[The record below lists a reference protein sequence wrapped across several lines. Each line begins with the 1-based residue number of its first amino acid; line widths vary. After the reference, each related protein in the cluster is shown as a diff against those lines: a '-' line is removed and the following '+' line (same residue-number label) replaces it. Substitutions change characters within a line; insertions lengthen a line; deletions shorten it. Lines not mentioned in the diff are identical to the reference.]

1 MTHRIDGTLRR
12 AFTSLLLIACTC
24 SFATSDETPRTG
36 YFRVEFSPLELLGE
50 QGVADAA
57 DILRSDAN
65 LSWQLYVPDTYD
77 ATRPA
82 GVVVYVSPTPKGGP
96 PKIWNEPLDDKN
108 LIWIGAN
115 DAGNRVGV
123 GKRMFLAMLAPKLLA
138 NEYVL
143 DADRVYV
150 AGFSGGGKTA
160 SRVAV
165 ARPEVFRGGIY
176 IAGAEAWGTTSPPP
190 KLDIIRQNYH
200 VFLTGTND
208 FNERLTRRVY
218 ASYKGAGVENCNL
231 IVVKRL
237 GHELPG
243 RSVFIRAIDY
253 LDSRNS
259 STMLRSSG
267 SVGMTSRNSVVLLS
281 QADNWAR
288 KIPIITRRP
297 GRKEIKASPL
307 Y

>member
-1 MTHRIDGTLRR
+1 MKADSVNRWLALAANIGVL
-12 AFTSLLLIACTC
+12 AASWSPA
-24 SFATSDETPRTG
+24 AASDEILRTG
-36 YFRVEFSPLELLGE
+36 FYKVEFSPLELLGE
-50 QGVADAA
+50 QGVIDAA
-57 DILRSDAN
+57 DILRSDDN
-65 LSWQLYVPDTYD
+65 ISWQLYVPDTYD

-96 PKIWNEPLDDKN
+96 PRIWNEPLGDKN

-123 GKRMFLAMLAPKLLA
+123 GKRMFLAMLAPKILA
-138 NEYVL
+138 NEYAL
-143 DADRVYV
+143 DADRIYV

-165 ARPEVFRGGIY
+165 VRPEVFRGGIY
-176 IAGAEAWGTTSPPP
+176 IAGAEAWGTTTPPP

-200 VFLTGTND
+200 VFLTGTSD

-231 IVVKRL
+231 IVVNRL

-243 RSVFIRAIDY
+243 RSVFIQAIDY

-259 STMLRSSG
+259 SSG
-267 SVGMTSRNSVVLLS
+267 DAKDDASGAATGPS
-281 QADNWAR
+281 QR
-288 KIPIITRRP
+288 
-297 GRKEIKASPL
+297 
-307 Y
+307 

>member
-1 MTHRIDGTLRR
+1 MRFKGGGASSAQDSLHRQIRYAGKAMTLRINGTLRR
-12 AFTSLLLIACTC
+12 ALASLLLVTC
-24 SFATSDETPRTG
+24 SWSSAESIEAPRTG
-36 YFRVEFSPLELLGE
+36 YFKLEFPPEELLGE
-50 QGVADAA
+50 QGVIGAA
-57 DILRSDAN
+57 DILRSDEN

-82 GVVVYVSPTPKGGP
+82 GVVVYISPTRKGGP
-96 PKIWNEPLDDKN
+96 PRIWNEPLVDKN

-123 GKRMFLAMLAPKLLA
+123 GKRMFLAMLAPKILA

-143 DADRVYV
+143 DADRIYV

-176 IAGAEAWGTTSPPP
+176 IAGAEAWGTTTPPP

-218 ASYKGAGVENCNL
+218 ASYKGAGVENCEL

-253 LDSRNS
+253 LDSR
-259 STMLRSSG
+259 RSSD
-267 SVGMTSRNSVVLLS
+267 SNPT
-281 QADNWAR
+281 
-288 KIPIITRRP
+288 
-297 GRKEIKASPL
+297 
-307 Y
+307 

>member
-1 MTHRIDGTLRR
+1 MNRFAKFPLAAICIVPLLFAASSLSAESDG
-12 AFTSLLLIACTC
+12 I
-24 SFATSDETPRTG
+24 PRTG
-36 YFRVEFSPLELLGE
+36 YFKVEFSPQELLGE
-50 QGVADAA
+50 QGVIDAA
-57 DILRSDAN
+57 DILRSDDN
-65 LSWQLYVPDTYD
+65 ISWQLYVPDTYD

-96 PKIWNEPLDDKN
+96 PRTWNEPLDNKN

-123 GKRMFLAMLAPKLLA
+123 GKRMFLAMLAPKVLA
-138 NEYVL
+138 REYVL
-143 DADRVYV
+143 DSDRIYV

-176 IAGAEAWGTTSPPP
+176 IAGAESWGTITPPP
-190 KLDIIRQNYH
+190 KLDIVRQNYH

-218 ASYKGAGVENCNL
+218 GSYKGAGVENCKL

-237 GHELPG
+237 GHEIPS
-243 RSVFIRAIDY
+243 RSVFVRAINY
-253 LDSRNS
+253 LD
-259 STMLRSSG
+259 
-267 SVGMTSRNSVVLLS
+267 
-281 QADNWAR
+281 
-288 KIPIITRRP
+288 TRYDRDP
-297 GRKEIKASPL
+297 A
-307 Y
+307 

>member
-1 MTHRIDGTLRR
+1 MNEIVADDGVTQGMTRRLNGTLRR
-12 AFTSLLLIACTC
+12 AFTSLLLVTCTC
-24 SFATSDETPRTG
+24 SSATSDETPRTG

-82 GVVVYVSPTPKGGP
+82 GAVVYVSPTPKGGP
-96 PKIWNEPLDDKN
+96 PRIWNEPLGEKN

-123 GKRMFLAMLAPKLLA
+123 GKRMFLAMLGPKILA

-176 IAGAEAWGTTSPPP
+176 IAGAEAWGTTTPPP

-218 ASYKGAGVENCNL
+218 ASYKGAGVENCEL
-231 IVVKRL
+231 IVVNRL

-243 RSVFIRAIDY
+243 RSVFVRAIDY

-259 STMLRSSG
+259 SGVDAKDDASGATERAGRLWINSSQLPLLR
-267 SVGMTSRNSVVLLS
+267 L
-281 QADNWAR
+281 
-288 KIPIITRRP
+288 
-297 GRKEIKASPL
+297 
-307 Y
+307 